1 MSEKTKP
8 LIIDVLLIEDSPD
21 DAFFIREML
30 SGADDARGGFRLT
43 HADRLSDGLAHLAQH
58 RLDVVLLDLGL
69 PDSLGLH
76 AYGKIRAQAAD
87 VPVIVL
93 SGLDDEALA
102 VEAVGYG
109 AQDYLVKGTV
119 DSNLLARAIHHAI
132 ERKRLEQE
140 AEKRRQYLE
149 SVLACAP
156 DAIVALDT
164 NHRVLEWNRGAEALF
179 GYSEGE
185 TIGRDLDRLVT
196 GPDVDARHEA
206 RSLTKVVLGGQSI
219 PPFET
224 VRYRKDGTPVDVVAA
239 GSPILV
245 GDELVGVVAVY
256 TDITERKR
264 AQEALKR
271 YSERLEEMVEER
283 TKKLRDA
290 QEQLVRREKLAI
302 LGQLAGGVGHELR
315 NPLGVISN
323 AVYFLQMTLVDA
335 DEATREYLG
344 LIHAE
349 VRNATRI
356 VSGLLDYART
366 RPADR
371 QEVPVTALVADV
383 LDRHPPPPGVQV
395 ATEVPADLPPAFV
408 DPAQIGLVQGNLV
421 RNAYQAM
428 PEGGTLTISG
438 RTADGHVELSV
449 ADDGCGISSENMRRL
464 FEPLYTTKARGIG
477 LGLAICKNLVEA
489 NGGRIRVQSREGDG
503 STFTITMPTREA
515 TS

>member
-1 MSEKTKP
+1 MSENMKP
-8 LIIDVLLIEDSPD
+8 SIIDVLLIEDSPD

-30 SGADDARGGFRLT
+30 SRADEARGGFRLT
-43 HADRLSDGLAHLAQH
+43 HADRLSAGLAHLAEH
-58 RLDVVLLDLGL
+58 SLDVVLLDLGL
-69 PDSLGLH
+69 PDSHGLKTF
-76 AYGKIRAQAAD
+76 GKILAQAAS

-102 VEAVGYG
+102 VEAVGQG
-109 AQDYLVKGTV
+109 AQDYLVKGNV
-119 DSNLLARAIHHAI
+119 DSNLLARAVHHAI
-132 ERKRLEQE
+132 ERKRLEKE
-140 AEKRRQYLE
+140 VEERRRYLE

-156 DAIVALDT
+156 DAIVTLDT

-179 GYSEGE
+179 GYSARE
-185 TIGRDLDRLVT
+185 TIGRDLDPLVT
-196 GPDVDARHEA
+196 GSDVDERREA
-206 RSLTKVVLGGQSI
+206 SGLTRRVLAGRSI

-239 GSPILV
+239 GSPIRV
-245 GDELVGVVAVY
+245 GDELAGVVAVY

-264 AQEALKR
+264 AREALKR

-283 TKKLRDA
+283 TKELRDA
-290 QEQLVRREKLAI
+290 QEQLVRREKLAV

-323 AVYFLQMTLVDA
+323 AVYFLQMTLADA
-335 DEATREYLG
+335 DEATREYLE

-349 VRNATRI
+349 VHNATRI

-366 RPADR
+366 SPADR
-371 QEVPVTALVADV
+371 QEVPVAALVADV
-383 LDRHPPPPGVQV
+383 LDRHPPPEGVRV
-395 ATEVPADLPPAFV
+395 VTEAPAALPPVFV

-421 RNAYQAM
+421 VNAYQAM
-428 PEGGTLTISG
+428 PEGGILTISAQTED
-438 RTADGHVELSV
+438 RQVALSV
-449 ADDGCGISSENMRRL
+449 ADTGCGISSENMKRL

-489 NGGRIRVQSREGDG
+489 NGGRIRVQSREGEG
-503 STFTITMPTREA
+503 STFSITLPTMEA
-515 TS
+515 AS